1 MITEDPRQPVGYCE
15 GPDGAGTKLVPVF
28 SFTDEQLQYKA
39 VKDRITSLR
48 KEADEL
54 ERGLEPCTHPVVKDE
69 AGWTYA
75 TRRCLICGGSELV

>member
-1 MITEDPRQPVGYCE
+1 MDRIDVNRGYE
-15 GPDGAGTKLVPVF
+15 PGNVRWATS
-28 SFTDEQLQYKA
+28 SFTDEQLRYKA

-54 ERGLEPCTHPVVKDE
+54 ERGLEPCTHPVVKEE